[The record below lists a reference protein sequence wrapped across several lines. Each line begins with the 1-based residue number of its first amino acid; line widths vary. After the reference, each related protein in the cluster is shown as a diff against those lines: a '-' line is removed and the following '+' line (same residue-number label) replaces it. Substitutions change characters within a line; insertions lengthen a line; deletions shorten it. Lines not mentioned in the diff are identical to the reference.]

1 MKITKWFS
9 ESEEK
14 SKNLIEIFT
23 YLVEELRSES
33 LMIKPLKNLEYDAVI
48 NLAENKDPTVQ
59 FIGYIIHYISYFLAS
74 V

>member
-1 MKITKWFS
+1 MTKWFS

-14 SKNLIEIFT
+14 SKNLIQIFT

-48 NLAENKDPTVQ
+48 NLAENKDSTVQ